1 MAFSLEANRYLAVCG
16 EWTREEYDD
25 RYADWATERMAA
37 MQAHAVGIQL
47 TDKNLRKR
55 PALFMKDEN
64 LARLDTM
71 RNKYDHQA
79 LFRSWMGRP
88 GL

>member
-1 MAFSLEANRYLAVCG
+1 
-16 EWTREEYDD
+16 
-25 RYADWATERMAA
+25 
-37 MQAHAVGIQL
+37 MQAHAEGIQL
-47 TDKNLRKR
+47 TDENLRKR

-64 LARLDTM
+64 LARLDTV